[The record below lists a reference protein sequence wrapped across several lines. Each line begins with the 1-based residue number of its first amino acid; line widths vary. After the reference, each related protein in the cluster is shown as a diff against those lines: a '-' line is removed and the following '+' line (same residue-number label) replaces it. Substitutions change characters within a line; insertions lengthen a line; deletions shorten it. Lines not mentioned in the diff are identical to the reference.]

1 MFLDKS
7 EMYKQ
12 TLLNGSA
19 YSHPPGKLMLNELIH
34 CLKGQFLRWE
44 PSPQTEAQTEAQSSV
59 SEQIRSRE
67 SL

>member
-12 TLLNGSA
+12 TLSNVSA

-34 CLKGQFLRWE
+34 CLKGQFLR
-44 PSPQTEAQTEAQSSV
+44 
-59 SEQIRSRE
+59 
-67 SL
+67 